1 MLFEFLK
8 KELVRG
14 ETTDFKRLKIS
25 EGVVPILNKLSVS
38 QEFFDAKTSGSF
50 EKQAER
56 FEKSPFIVNLSK
68 PHFR

>member
-1 MLFEFLK
+1 MLLEFLK

-25 EGVVPILNKLSVS
+25 EGVVPILTKVSIS
-38 QEFFDAKTSGSF
+38 QELFDAKTSGSY

-56 FEKSPFIVNLSK
+56 LEKSPFIVNLSK